1 MIKRLTAAFLC
12 ITLIFGLSGCQNNY
26 QDKAEIAKLMA
37 SYTQALISFDK
48 AALTDLTAWED
59 DSYYQELYWAM
70 DEQELIKTNGEK
82 NGRFIFAYYKQI
94 ASTIRAEYDPEK
106 IKVKGDTA
114 TLENV
119 RFTMVFWADICKGE
133 YEDAESMIKRI
144 NEEETRE
151 TYRDTITFKKTNGSW
166 KVVRADSL
174 KDIKRFIKRTPKLK
188 T

>member
-26 QDKAEIAKLMA
+26 QDKAEIARLMA
-37 SYTQALISFDK
+37 SYTQALIDFDK
-48 AALTDLTAWED
+48 TALTGLTAWED
-59 DSYYQELYWAM
+59 DSYYQELYEAM
-70 DEQELIKTNGEK
+70 DEQELIKTYGEK
-82 NGRFIFAYYKQI
+82 EGHFVFAYYKQL

-119 RFTMVFWADICKGE
+119 RFTMVFWADICKGK
-133 YEDAESMIKRI
+133 YEGAESMIKEI
-144 NEEETRE
+144 DEEKDRE
-151 TYRDTITFKKTNGSW
+151 TYIDTIAFRKINGSW
-166 KVVRADSL
+166 KVVRADGL
-174 KDIKRFIKRTPKLK
+174 KDIKKFVRRPPKLK

>member
-12 ITLIFGLSGCQNNY
+12 ITLIFGMSGSQNNY
-26 QDKAEIAKLMA
+26 LDTAENARLMA
-37 SYTQALISFDK
+37 SYTQALIDFDK
-48 AALTDLTAWED
+48 TALTGLTAWED

-70 DEQELIKTNGEK
+70 DEQELIKSFGEK
-82 NGRFIFAYYKQI
+82 QGRFIFAYYKQI

-151 TYRDTITFKKTNGSW
+151 TYIDTITFKKTNGSW

-174 KDIKRFIKRTPKLK
+174 KDIKKFVKHTPKLK

>member
-1 MIKRLTAAFLC
+1 
-12 ITLIFGLSGCQNNY
+12 
-26 QDKAEIAKLMA
+26 
-37 SYTQALISFDK
+37 
-48 AALTDLTAWED
+48 
-59 DSYYQELYWAM
+59 M

-94 ASTIRAEYDPEK
+94 ASTIGAEYDPDK

-151 TYRDTITFKKTNGSW
+151 TYIDTITFKKASGRW
-166 KVVRADSL
+166 KVVSADSL
-174 KDIKRFIKRTPKLK
+174 KDIKKFVMKTPKLK